1 MPNQRIAYISAP
13 FGVDYNLKVWE
24 CLAFTLGT
32 VVLMQADEAIPD
44 DQAHDQ
50 QGIPAPDRLPLPGY
64 ERHHLQVRPRT
75 PPTTQDDS
83 IIFKAQL
90 MPKELEEIWIEVF
103 NYINAIVDLLKPTK
117 TIVLALDGVAPRC
130 KMNNQRSRR
139 FRSAQDY
146 K

>member
-1 MPNQRIAYISAP
+1 
-13 FGVDYNLKVWE
+13 
-24 CLAFTLGT
+24 
-32 VVLMQADEAIPD
+32 MQADEALPD

-50 QGIPAPDRLPLPGY
+50 QGIPAADRLPLPRY

-75 PPTTQDDS
+75 TPTTQDDS